1 MKSKSLL
8 TITLGFLLLAASFI
22 SMARQESPSKPQ
34 WVTYES
40 IPQSGI
46 PIVYARLNGGEG
58 YRMAVDLSTKDV
70 LLDEFIVAGA
80 GMELESRGE
89 TQEIDFYGDKEKVP
103 VNYLDSLML
112 GSAIKRAVKTL
123 IIRGDDLG
131 SATGIPIYGRIGTD
145 FFESFR
151 LTVFYPRKML
161 LVEPSPQ
168 DEVPPGGAEF
178 RIEERALSVEVVI
191 NGSLTERFILD
202 PGASMTMLD
211 KKWARKN
218 GLVEKDDHRVDLT
231 SLRIGD
237 FQSREV
243 PAILEN
249 AKKWPYEPRPVGVI
263 GASLLRE
270 GAITYDFPRKLVWL
284 RRVEEGSN

>member
-1 MKSKSLL
+1 MNRQSLL
-8 TITLGFLLLAASFI
+8 MIALGLFVFTAPLVSLVGQQRA
-22 SMARQESPSKPQ
+22 PNPQ

-46 PIVYARLNGGEG
+46 PIVYAKLNGGEG
-58 YRMAVDLSTKDV
+58 YRMAVDLSLKDV

-103 VNYLDSLML
+103 VNYLDSLVL
-112 GSAIKRAVKTL
+112 GSAVKRVVKTL

-131 SATGIPIYGRIGTD
+131 AATGIPVYGRIGTD

-151 LTVFYPRKML
+151 LTVYYPRKML

-168 DEVPPGGAEF
+168 DEVPPGAASF
-178 RIEERALSVEVVI
+178 QIEKRALSVEVVV
-191 NGSLTERFILD
+191 NGSLTERFVLD
-202 PGASMTMLD
+202 PGASLTMLD
-211 KKWARKN
+211 KKWASKQ
-218 GLVEKDDHRVDLT
+218 GLVEKNDHRVDLA
-231 SLRIGD
+231 SIEIGG
-237 FQSREV
+237 FRAQAV

-270 GAITYDFPRKLVWL
+270 GAVTYDFPRKLVWL
-284 RRVEEGSN
+284 RSVEEGTH